1 MPMEDNNYKT
11 ALKLLL
17 QAIRDGKK
25 NHELHLTLGATPPA
39 LLRLGVPALSLTI
52 SAKAIDKCHF
62 DHGVTEGT
70 LARLYDLVANPT
82 TVFKSD
88 SPHLV
93 GKGVDA
99 LVVVTVEDKAGNP
112 LLVALHMNV
121 LVGRAHVNQIKSV
134 YDKPVEML
142 AKWRDKG
149 LVLWDRPEAPAEKAT
164 VTPIKAPAAL
174 AAPVVMVKRNRL
186 TKN

>member
-1 MPMEDNNYKT
+1 MEDNNYKT

-25 NHELHLTLGATPPA
+25 NHELHLTLGLTPPT
-39 LLRLGVPALSLTI
+39 LLQLGLPVLPLTI

-62 DHGVTEGT
+62 DHGVTENT

-82 TVFKSD
+82 TVYKSD
-88 SPHLV
+88 SPHLE
-93 GKGVDA
+93 GKAIDA
-99 LVVVTVEDKAGNP
+99 VVVVTVEDKAGNP
-112 LLVALHMNV
+112 LLVAVHVNM
-121 LVGRAHVNQIKSV
+121 LVGRTNVNQIKSV
-134 YDKPVEML
+134 YDKPAEML

-149 LVLWDRPEAPAEKAT
+149 LVLWDRPDAGTEKAT
-164 VTPIKAPAAL
+164 VTPIKAPAAQ
-174 AAPVVMVKRNRL
+174 AAPVVTIKRSRL